1 VHFFCI
7 FVVPTVSTVST
18 ALHDHMA
25 MIMISSIL
33 SPFIMVELPIRLN
46 DTPHE
51 ALMSVWWTSIM
62 LKKISTK
69 IFQPELA
76 SEAQFNVLMLLKDT
90 HKPMTQN
97 DLSRKLLVDKS
108 NITGLLDRLEKQ
120 GLLVRSAVEGDRR
133 SYHVELTK
141 EGRRVVNKL
150 DKRYTGAVEAVMNEL
165 TSEEHD
171 VLIRLTKKVRTGLMK
186 QLDEVEAEGVK

>member
-1 VHFFCI
+1 LYKEKE
-7 FVVPTVSTVST
+7 FV
-18 ALHDHMA
+18 
-25 MIMISSIL
+25 
-33 SPFIMVELPIRLN
+33 MVELPIRLN
-46 DTPHE
+46 DAPHE
-51 ALMSVWWTSIM
+51 ALMSVWWTSLM

-120 GLLVRSAVEGDRR
+120 GLLVRTNVEGDRR

-165 TSEEHD
+165 TPEEHD
-171 VLIRLTKKVRTGLMK
+171 LLIRLTKKVRTGLMK
-186 QLDEVEAEGVK
+186 QLGDAEIVKQPGVHIVNNIA